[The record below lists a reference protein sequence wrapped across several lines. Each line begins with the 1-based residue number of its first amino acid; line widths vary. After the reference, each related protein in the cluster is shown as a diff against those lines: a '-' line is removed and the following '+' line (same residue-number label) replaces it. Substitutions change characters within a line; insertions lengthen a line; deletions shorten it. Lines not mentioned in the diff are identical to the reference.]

1 MNARGAG
8 DSASATPLSVRLA
21 GAFGGACVVVL
32 VLTLIG
38 AAMIRLFDEDRR
50 RSDDDITAHPVS
62 LLAGYDS
69 VDLAELLGEPRYQ
82 LPELEP
88 PPPMPL
94 PEPEPREPRRVSGFV
109 MVEVT
114 VDAEGRATDARVI
127 DAAPSGVYERQA
139 VAEALAGRY
148 EAGVPGRRDTV
159 VRFSVPADDTSR

>member
-1 MNARGAG
+1 MTERAAG
-8 DSASATPLSVRLA
+8 TSASATPLSLRLA

-32 VLTLIG
+32 VLSLIG
-38 AAMIRLFDEDRR
+38 AGMIRLFDEDRR
-50 RSDDDITAHPVS
+50 GDDDVTSHPVS

-88 PPPMPL
+88 PPPVL
-94 PEPEPREPRRVSGFV
+94 PAPEPRAPRRVSGFV
-109 MVEVT
+109 MVEVM
-114 VDAEGRATDARVI
+114 VDADGRATDARVI
-127 DAAPSGVYERQA
+127 DAAPAGVYERQA

-159 VRFSVPADDTSR
+159 VRFSVPVDDGAR

>member
-1 MNARGAG
+1 MNPGAAG
-8 DSASATPLSVRLA
+8 DSAGATPMSVRLA

-38 AAMIRLFDEDRR
+38 AAMIRLFDDDRR
-50 RSDDDITAHPVS
+50 RDEDDVDAHPVS
-62 LLAGYDS
+62 RLVGYDS

-88 PPPMPL
+88 PPLIPL
-94 PEPEPREPRRVSGFV
+94 PEVTPREPRRVSGFV

-127 DAAPSGVYERQA
+127 DAAPAGVYEQEA
-139 VAEALAGRY
+139 VAEALAGTY

-159 VRFSVPADDTSR
+159 VRFSVPVDDTSP